1 MDLGISGHVA
11 IVTGAGRGIGA
22 AAALRLA
29 AEGCRVAVC
38 DIDLAPAEAV
48 VADIVAA
55 GGEAIALQA
64 DVAQYGAAE
73 AVVRQTLAHFGDLHI
88 LVNNAGFSRDAPVT
102 EMSEQAW
109 DSVVDA
115 CLKGTWAFSQAAA
128 RHMSGRRYGRI
139 VNIASRAH
147 WGEFNKTNYAAAKAG
162 VVGLS
167 RALALELAPHEI
179 TVNTIAPGLIRT
191 ERVKGLAFY
200 EDIDRRARQSTP
212 IQRPGMPEDIADGV
226 AFLASA
232 RAGFIT
238 AELLHITGGRFASS

>member
-1 MDLGISGHVA
+1 MDLGIGGHVA
-11 IVTGAGRGIGA
+11 LVTGAGRGIGEA
-22 AAALRLA
+22 VAVRLA
-29 AEGCRVAVC
+29 QEGCRVVIC
-38 DIDLAPAEAV
+38 DLDMAPAEN
-48 VADIVAA
+48 VAA
-55 GGEAIALQA
+55 RIRATGGEALAVQA
-64 DVAQYGAAE
+64 DVAQYEAASE
-73 AVVRQTLAHFGDLHI
+73 VVGRALKHFGDLHI

-102 EMSEQAW
+102 EMTEQAW
-109 DSVVDA
+109 DAVVNA

-128 RHMSGRRYGRI
+128 RHMIGRKYGRI

-147 WGEFNKTNYAAAKAG
+147 WGEFNKTNYASAKAG

-191 ERVKGLAFY
+191 ERVKNLKFY
-200 EDIDRRARQSTP
+200 EDIDRRAKLSTP
-212 IQRPGMPEDIADGV
+212 IQRAGEPEDIADGV
-226 AFLASA
+226 AFLASR